1 MADDDLRILLATAS
15 PDDAPRLVSTLV
27 SEHLIA
33 CGNILP
39 GARSIYRWQGEVC
52 DEQEAVLVME
62 TTIDR
67 LPAAMT
73 RLAELHPYD
82 VPKIIALS
90 PTDVLPSYLAWA
102 REMTRST

>member
-1 MADDDLRILLATAS
+1 MADDDLRILFATAS

-52 DEQEAVLVME
+52 DDEEAVLLME
-62 TTIDR
+62 TTVDR
-67 LPAAMT
+67 LAAAMT

-82 VPKIIALS
+82 VPKIIALA

>member
-1 MADDDLRILLATAS
+1 MADDDLRILFATAS
-15 PDDAPRLVSTLV
+15 PDDAPGLVSALV
-27 SEHLIA
+27 SEHLVA

-52 DEQEAVLVME
+52 DDEEAVLLME
-62 TTIDR
+62 TTADR
-67 LPAAMT
+67 LPAAMA

-82 VPKIIALS
+82 VPKIIALH

-102 REMTRST
+102 RDMTRP